1 MRRGQ
6 IALVGSLAFVI
17 LVVWAIVA
25 RLMLPALSGA
35 AGASPSASVP
45 PVISP
50 PVTTPSPGTASAS
63 ATTTPEPDEPSAS
76 PTDAT
81 DAPTP
86 TETAEPTEAPD
97 PPSDPRLAYAE
108 FLLRLD
114 AARADVQ
121 DLNATMVVAAE
132 ASDKP
137 TVRAAAVDILQF
149 ADRERDWLLTHPP
162 AACYADAHDAAGA
175 MLEAY
180 ATVAERAIDWADAD
194 TGLETLDALADVVTA
209 AGDARVALD
218 VLASELEVTACP
230 A

>member
-6 IALVGSLAFVI
+6 IALVGSLALVI
-17 LVVWAIVA
+17 LVVWAVVA
-25 RLMLPALSGA
+25 RLVLPALDGS
-35 AGASPSASVP
+35 AGASPSASTAAVA
-45 PVISP
+45 SP
-50 PVTTPSPGTASAS
+50 PVSAEPLGTASP
-63 ATTTPEPDEPSAS
+63 TTTPEPDEPSTG

-81 DAPTP
+81 DTPTP

-108 FLLRLD
+108 FLLHLD
-114 AARADVQ
+114 AARAEVQ
-121 DLNATMVVAAE
+121 DLNATLVTAAE
-132 ASDKP
+132 NGDQA
-137 TVRAAAVDILQF
+137 TVRAVSVDILQF

-194 TGLETLDALADVVTA
+194 TGLEALDALADVVTA
-209 AGDARVALD
+209 AGDARVALEA
-218 VLASELEVTACP
+218 LAQELEVTACP

>member
-6 IALVGSLAFVI
+6 IALVGSLALVI
-17 LVVWAIVA
+17 VVAWLIVA
-25 RLMLPALSGA
+25 RLMLPALTGA
-35 AGASPSASVP
+35 AGASPSAEAS
-45 PVISP
+45 PVASP
-50 PVTTPSPGTASAS
+50 AATPSGTATAS
-63 ATTTPEPDEPSAS
+63 PAPTPEPDLPSPD
-76 PTDAT
+76 PTD
-81 DAPTP
+81 P
-86 TETAEPTEAPD
+86 TEEPD

-121 DLNATMVVAAE
+121 DLNSTLVVAAE
-132 ASDKP
+132 AGDKA
-137 TVRAAAVDILQF
+137 TVRATAVDILQF

-209 AGDARVALD
+209 AGDARVALEG
-218 VLASELEVTACP
+218 LAGELEVATCP